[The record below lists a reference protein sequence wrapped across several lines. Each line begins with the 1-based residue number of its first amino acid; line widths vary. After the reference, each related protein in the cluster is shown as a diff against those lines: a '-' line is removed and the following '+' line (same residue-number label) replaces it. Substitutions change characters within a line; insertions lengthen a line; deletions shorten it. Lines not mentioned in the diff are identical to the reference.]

1 MKTLAEVKAGY
12 LARAKSKALADQV
25 ATDRNGKVVASS
37 AKPFQH
43 IYTSAEDIEWAKAQG
58 KKYKEETMDDG
69 RKLLFFSSWARPT
82 PMLQSLDG
90 QYYEEANLPEQSDA
104 FVTERYAVEVR
115 LERDARITDTDKY
128 IQLSDITVKSAP
140 DKARAALVDDDKTAI
155 LRYRQELRDMPILS
169 GFPFVEYP
177 TMPACI
183 AYECGQKADARAMQA
198 NMYRGF

>member
-1 MKTLAEVKAGY
+1 
-12 LARAKSKALADQV
+12 
-25 ATDRNGKVVASS
+25 
-37 AKPFQH
+37 
-43 IYTSAEDIEWAKAQG
+43 
-58 KKYKEETMDDG
+58 
-69 RKLLFFSSWARPT
+69 
-82 PMLQSLDG
+82 MLQSLDG

-177 TMPACI
+177 TAPDCI
-183 AYECGQKADARAMQA
+183 LYEVSQA
-198 NMYRGF
+198 IERREAQRSFYA

>member
-1 MKTLAEVKAGY
+1 MKTLSEVKAGY
-12 LARAKSKALADQV
+12 LARAKSKALSDQV
-25 ATDRNGKVVASS
+25 ILDRNGKVVASS

-69 RKLLFFSSWARPT
+69 RKLLFFDSWARPT
-82 PMLQSLDG
+82 PMLQSMDG
-90 QYYEEANLPEQSDA
+90 LYYEEANLPEQSDA

-128 IQLSDITVKSAP
+128 VQLSDITVKSAP

-177 TMPACI
+177 TAPDCI
-183 AYECGQKADARAMQA
+183 LYEVSQA
-198 NMYRGF
+198 IERREAQRSFYE

>member
-1 MKTLAEVKAGY
+1 MKTLAEVKSEY
-12 LARAKSKALADQV
+12 LARAKSKALSDQV
-25 ATDRNGKVVASS
+25 ILDRNGKVVASS
-37 AKPFQH
+37 ERPFNH
-43 IYTSAEDIEWAKAQG
+43 IYSSPEDIEWAKAQG

-169 GFPFVEYP
+169 GFPFVDYP
-177 TMPACI
+177 VAPDCI
-183 AYECGQKADARAMQA
+183 KYEVEQA
-198 NMYRGF
+198 IERREAQRRIYA

>member
-12 LARAKSKALADQV
+12 LARAKSKALSDQV
-25 ATDRNGKVVASS
+25 ILDRNGKVVASS

-43 IYTSAEDIEWAKAQG
+43 IYSNAEDIEWAKAQG

-69 RKLLFFSSWARPT
+69 RKLLFFSSWTRPT

-177 TMPACI
+177 TAPDCI
-183 AYECGQKADARAMQA
+183 LYEVSQA
-198 NMYRGF
+198 IERREAQRSFYA

>member
-12 LARAKSKALADQV
+12 LARAKSKALSDQV
-25 ATDRNGKVVASS
+25 ILDRNGKVVASS

-155 LRYRQELRDMPILS
+155 LRYRQELRDMPATE
-169 GFPFVEYP
+169 GFPFVDYP
-177 TMPACI
+177 VAPDCI
-183 AYECGQKADARAMQA
+183 KYEVEQA
-198 NMYRGF
+198 IERREAQRSFYA

>member
-12 LARAKSKALADQV
+12 LARAKSKALSDQV
-25 ATDRNGKVVASS
+25 ILDRNGKVVASS

-43 IYTSAEDIEWAKAQG
+43 IYSNAEDIEWAKAQG

-90 QYYEEANLPEQSDA
+90 QYYEEANLPEQSDS

-115 LERDARITDTDKY
+115 AERDARISDTDCY
-128 IQLSDITVKSAP
+128 VQLMDMTVQKEAKSAREALT
-140 DKARAALVDDDKTAI
+140 DEERAEVMT
-155 LRYRQELRDMPILS
+155 YREALRDMPAQK

-183 AYECGQKADARAMQA
+183 AYECGQKADARAMRA

>member
-1 MKTLAEVKAGY
+1 VKTLAEVKAGY
-12 LARAKSKALADQV
+12 LARAKSKALSDQV
-25 ATDRNGKVVASS
+25 ILDRNGKVVASS

-177 TMPACI
+177 TAPDCI
-183 AYECGQKADARAMQA
+183 LYEVSQA
-198 NMYRGF
+198 IERREAQRSFYA

>member
-25 ATDRNGKVVASS
+25 ILDRNGKVVASS

-69 RKLLFFSSWARPT
+69 RKLLFFDSWARPT
-82 PMLQSLDG
+82 PMLQSMDG
-90 QYYEEANLPEQSDA
+90 LYYEEANLPEQSDA

-115 LERDARITDTDKY
+115 SERDARITDTDKY

-177 TMPACI
+177 TAPDCI
-183 AYECGQKADARAMQA
+183 LYEVSQA
-198 NMYRGF
+198 IERREAQRSFYA

>member
-12 LARAKSKALADQV
+12 LTRAKSKALADQV
-25 ATDRNGKVVASS
+25 VTDRNGKVVASS

-43 IYTSAEDIEWAKAQG
+43 TYTSAEDVEWAKAQG

-82 PMLQSLDG
+82 PMLQSMDG
-90 QYYEEANLPEQSDA
+90 LYYEEANLPEQSDA

-115 LERDARITDTDKY
+115 SERDARITDTDKY

-177 TMPACI
+177 TAPDCI
-183 AYECGQKADARAMQA
+183 LYEVSQA
-198 NMYRGF
+198 IERREAQRSFYA

>member
-12 LARAKSKALADQV
+12 LARAKSKALSDQV
-25 ATDRNGKVVASS
+25 ILDRNGRVVASS

-43 IYTSAEDIEWAKAQG
+43 IYTGAEDIEWAKAQG

-90 QYYEEANLPEQSDA
+90 QYYEEANLPEQSDS

-115 LERDARITDTDKY
+115 AERDARLSDTDKY
-128 IQLSDITVKSAP
+128 VQLSDVTVKGSAG
-140 DKARAALVDDDKTAI
+140 KARAALTDDQKTAI
-155 LRYRQELRDMPILS
+155 LKYREELRDMPATEGS
-169 GFPFVEYP
+169 PFVEYP
-177 TMPACI
+177 TAPDCI
-183 AYECGQKADARAMQA
+183 LYEVSQA
-198 NMYRGF
+198 IERREAQRSFYA

>member
-12 LARAKSKALADQV
+12 LARAKSKALSDQV
-25 ATDRNGKVVASS
+25 ILDRNGKVVASS

-43 IYTSAEDIEWAKAQG
+43 IYSNAEDIEWAKAQG
-58 KKYKEETMDDG
+58 KKHKEETMDDG

-155 LRYRQELRDMPILS
+155 LRYRQELRDMPATE
-169 GFPFVEYP
+169 GFPFVDYP
-177 TMPACI
+177 VAPDCI
-183 AYECGQKADARAMQA
+183 KYEAEQA
-198 NMYRGF
+198 IERREAQRSFYA

>member
-12 LARAKSKALADQV
+12 LARAKSKALSDQV
-25 ATDRNGKVVASS
+25 ILDRNGKVVASS

-69 RKLLFFSSWARPT
+69 RKLLFFDSWARPT
-82 PMLQSLDG
+82 PMLQSMDG
-90 QYYEEANLPEQSDA
+90 LYYEEANLPEQSDA

-177 TMPACI
+177 TAPDCI
-183 AYECGQKADARAMQA
+183 LYEVSQA
-198 NMYRGF
+198 IERREAQRSFYA

>member
-12 LARAKSKALADQV
+12 LARAKSKALSDQV
-25 ATDRNGKVVASS
+25 ILDRNGKVVASS

-69 RKLLFFSSWARPT
+69 RKLLFFSSWTRPT

-90 QYYEEANLPEQSDA
+90 QYYEEANLPEQSDS
-104 FVTERYAVEVR
+104 FVTERYAVEIRAERNAR
-115 LERDARITDTDKY
+115 LSDTDDY
-128 IQLSDITVKSAP
+128 IKMQDMTVKKSA
-140 DKARAALVDDDKTAI
+140 KASREALTDEERADVLA
-155 LRYRQELRDMPILS
+155 YREALRDLPTVE

-177 TMPACI
+177 TIPACI
-183 AYECGQKADARAMQA
+183 EYECGQKADARAAQA
-198 NMYRGF
+198 TMYRGF

>member
-1 MKTLAEVKAGY
+1 
-12 LARAKSKALADQV
+12 
-25 ATDRNGKVVASS
+25 
-37 AKPFQH
+37 
-43 IYTSAEDIEWAKAQG
+43 
-58 KKYKEETMDDG
+58 
-69 RKLLFFSSWARPT
+69 
-82 PMLQSLDG
+82 MLQSLNG
-90 QYYEEANLPEQSDA
+90 QYYEEANLPEQSDS

-177 TMPACI
+177 TAPDCI
-183 AYECGQKADARAMQA
+183 LYEVSQA
-198 NMYRGF
+198 IERREAQRSFYA

>member
-12 LARAKSKALADQV
+12 LARAKSKALSDQV
-25 ATDRNGKVVASS
+25 ILDRNGKVVASS

-115 LERDARITDTDKY
+115 LERNARITDTDKY

-177 TMPACI
+177 TAPDCI
-183 AYECGQKADARAMQA
+183 LYEVSQA
-198 NMYRGF
+198 IERREAQRSFYA

>member
-12 LARAKSKALADQV
+12 LTRAKSKALADQV
-25 ATDRNGKVVASS
+25 VTDRNGKVVASS

-43 IYTSAEDIEWAKAQG
+43 IYTSAEDVEWAKAQG

-82 PMLQSLDG
+82 PMLQSLNG

-115 LERDARITDTDKY
+115 AERDARLSDTDKY
-128 IQLSDITVKSAP
+128 VQLSDVTVKGSAG
-140 DKARAALVDDDKTAI
+140 KARTALTDDQKTAV
-155 LRYRQELRDMPILS
+155 LKYREELRDMPATE
-169 GFPFVEYP
+169 GFPFVDYP
-177 TMPACI
+177 VAPDCI
-183 AYECGQKADARAMQA
+183 LYEVSQA
-198 NMYRGF
+198 IERREAQRSFYA

>member
-12 LARAKSKALADQV
+12 LARAKSKALSDQV
-25 ATDRNGKVVASS
+25 ILDRNGKVVASS

-177 TMPACI
+177 TAPDCI
-183 AYECGQKADARAMQA
+183 LYEVSQA
-198 NMYRGF
+198 IERREAQRSFYA